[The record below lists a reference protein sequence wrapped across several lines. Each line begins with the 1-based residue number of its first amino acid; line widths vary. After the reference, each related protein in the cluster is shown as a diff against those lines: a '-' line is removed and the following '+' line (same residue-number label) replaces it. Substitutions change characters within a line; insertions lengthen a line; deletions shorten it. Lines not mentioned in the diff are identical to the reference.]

1 MALALRSLRGGG
13 GVLHLHG
20 GVLQQ
25 PETVRAPVR
34 QDVDRAKQGAQG
46 EPVSGPAG
54 PGGGQGCPGAEE
66 RGAAEDH
73 GGDDGGGGVWL
84 AIGLPPSLLPGVH
97 AHVYHGATVSGA
109 VLAVGLRVVRDCQ
122 VQGVIHRSEIS
133 YLLFLLRLRRL
144 RGGGATRNFSEKSRT
159 AIFGGEGERDT
170 SLLFRKLRG
179 SGGIRTR
186 SVAREIIYPDRNIS
200 YASYR
205 HADPK

>member
-54 PGGGQGCPGAEE
+54 PGGGQGCSGAEE

-122 VQGVIHRSEIS
+122 VQGVIHSGPVRSGVRSEIS
-133 YLLFLLRLRRL
+133 YLLFSLRR
-144 RGGGATRNFSEKSRT
+144 RGGAAAAQRATSPRNLGLQSSAEKVSETLPSSF
-159 AIFGGEGERDT
+159 ANYGGVEGSEQGP
-170 SLLFRKLRG
+170 SHEK
-179 SGGIRTR
+179 
-186 SVAREIIYPDRNIS
+186 
-200 YASYR
+200 
-205 HADPK
+205 